1 MAVVRHPEAREDLD
15 AIVDYIARHNPRA
28 AVRFI
33 DAVAD
38 TAAFIDRMPKIGEAY
53 PVPSQ
58 RFAGVRRTS
67 VKRFRKYVL
76 YYREIEGGIEIL
88 RILHGARDAD
98 AIFGE
103 R

>member
-1 MAVVRHPEAREDLD
+1 
-15 AIVDYIARHNPRA
+15 
-28 AVRFI
+28 
-33 DAVAD
+33 
-38 TAAFIDRMPKIGEAY
+38 MPKIGEAY
-53 PVPSQ
+53 PVPSP
-58 RFAGVRRTS
+58 RFGDVRRTS